1 MNKVYCIGEL
11 LIDMVSTSKNGLK
24 NATSFEKKAGGA
36 PANVACAI
44 SKMGKEAQFM
54 GQIGE
59 DFFGEYLLEV
69 LQKYNIGTNLCYK
82 GGNTTLAFVCLDENG
97 ERDFS
102 FMQGCDKD
110 YDYKKIDFSC
120 IDNKDIIHFGSATG
134 FLEGNLKET
143 YIKLFE
149 YAKSKNIFI
158 SFDPNYRKNLIKENM
173 LTQFIDDCKFFI
185 KNSSFVKMSDEEL
198 KIISGKN
205 DLKDGIN
212 YIHSLG
218 SKIVTITL
226 GKEGTLLSFNNHIET
241 IPSIKINQ
249 IDSTG
254 AGDAFVGSMLA
265 LILETIQNNEQL
277 NFDTLKNICKFSNKV
292 GAITCTNY
300 GAMDSIPTKKQIEDM
315 L

>member
-1 MNKVYCIGEL
+1 MIL
-11 LIDMVSTSKNGLK
+11 
-24 NATSFEKKAGGA
+24 
-36 PANVACAI
+36 
-44 SKMGKEAQFM
+44 
-54 GQIGE
+54 
-59 DFFGEYLLEV
+59 
-69 LQKYNIGTNLCYK
+69 
-82 GGNTTLAFVCLDENG
+82 
-97 ERDFS
+97 
-102 FMQGCDKD
+102 
-110 YDYKKIDFSC
+110 
-120 IDNKDIIHFGSATG
+120 
-134 FLEGNLKET
+134 
-143 YIKLFE
+143 
-149 YAKSKNIFI
+149 
-158 SFDPNYRKNLIKENM
+158 
-173 LTQFIDDCKFFI
+173 
-185 KNSSFVKMSDEEL
+185 
-198 KIISGKN
+198 
-205 DLKDGIN
+205 
-212 YIHSLG
+212 SLG